1 MDAFNYLSVMVSMV
15 LGLGLTQLFA
25 GIGNMVQVRR
35 RVKPYCLHS
44 VWIVLMIGLHIQMW
58 WSFWMLRGVHEWTY
72 TSFAFVLLGPATL
85 VIASHVLLPE
95 LVDGTIDVERH
106 YYDTRTVFFGL
117 LAAAGA
123 WALLLEAAM
132 GLGTLIVP
140 FRLVQVLGIGL
151 MVLCAW
157 TSSRRVHAGCTFVVI
172 AMLVSTTLLTRYR
185 LGQTHME

>member
-35 RVKPYCLHS
+35 RVKPYWLHS

-58 WSFWMLRGVHEWTY
+58 WSFWMLRVVQEWTY
-72 TSFAFVLLGPATL
+72 TGFAFVLLGPATL
-85 VIASHVLLPE
+85 VISSHVLLPE
-95 LVDGTIDVERH
+95 LVDGTIDVEKH
-106 YYDTRTVFFGL
+106 YYDTRRVFFGL
-117 LAAAGA
+117 LAGAGA
-123 WALLLEAAM
+123 WALVLEAGM
-132 GLGTLIVP
+132 GLRSLIVP
-140 FRLVQVLGIGL
+140 FRMVQVFGIVL

-157 TSSRRVHAGCTFVVI
+157 SANRRVHAACTFMVI

-185 LGQTHME
+185 LGQVGME

>member
-35 RVKPYCLHS
+35 RVRFYWLHAM
-44 VWIVLMIGLHIQMW
+44 WILLMIGLHLQMW
-58 WSFWMLRGVHEWTY
+58 WSFWMMRGVQEWTY
-72 TSFAFVLLGPATL
+72 TGFAFVLLGPATL

-95 LVDGTIDVERH
+95 LVDGTIDAEQH

-117 LAAAGA
+117 LAAAGV
-123 WALLLEAAM
+123 WALLIESVM
-132 GLGTLIVP
+132 GLRSLIIA
-140 FRLVQVLGIGL
+140 FRLLQLFGIGM

-157 TSSRRVHAGCTFVVI
+157 STNRRVHAVCTFLVI
-172 AMLVSTTLLTRYR
+172 AMLVTTTLLTRYR
-185 LGQTHME
+185 LGQTGLE

>member
-35 RVKPYCLHS
+35 RVKPYWLHA

-58 WSFWMLRGVHEWTY
+58 WSFWMMRGVQEWTY
-72 TSFAFVLLGPATL
+72 TGFAFVLLGPGTL

-95 LVDGTIDVERH
+95 LVDGTIDVEKH
-106 YYDTRTVFFGL
+106 YYDTRPVFFGL

-132 GLGTLIVP
+132 GLRSLIVP
-140 FRLVQVLGIGL
+140 FRLVQVFGIGL

-157 TSSRRVHAGCTFVVI
+157 SRNRRVHAGCTLIVI

-185 LGQTHME
+185 LGQTEME

>member
-35 RVKPYCLHS
+35 RVKPYWLHAM
-44 VWIVLMIGLHIQMW
+44 WIVLMIGLHLQMW
-58 WSFWMLRGVHEWTY
+58 WSFWMMRGVQEWTY
-72 TSFAFVLLGPATL
+72 TGFAFVLLGPATL

-95 LVDGTIDVERH
+95 LVDGTIDVRKH
-106 YYDTRTVFFGL
+106 YYDTHTVFFGL

-123 WALLLEAAM
+123 WALLIEAVM
-132 GLGTLIVP
+132 GLRSLVVM
-140 FRLVQVLGIGL
+140 FRLVQVFGIGL

-157 TSSRRVHAGCTFVVI
+157 STNRRVHAACTFLVI

-185 LGQTHME
+185 LGQVGLE